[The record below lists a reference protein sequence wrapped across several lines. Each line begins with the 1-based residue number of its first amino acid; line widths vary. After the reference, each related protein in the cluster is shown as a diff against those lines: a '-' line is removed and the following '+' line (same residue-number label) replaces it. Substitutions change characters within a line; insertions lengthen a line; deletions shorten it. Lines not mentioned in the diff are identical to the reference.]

1 MTQLWA
7 GQSTRCAT
15 CTAATCSAWQP
26 AGWAQW
32 AHHVG
37 CRRWSHGYP
46 VRYNGSYD
54 NDNGNSRSFI
64 VIVPLDQPARGAGGP
79 GSQPANS
86 TCGQSHERWVLGTH
100 QYYGPQRASSIDT
113 RCNHNLKMPFVP
125 VLCVRWAV
133 AAAPGAAQPGWIHNF
148 CNGQMS
154 RLLDPTERLRCYH
167 VIDGVFVTQTL
178 HVCWYHTCICP
189 LSR

>member
-1 MTQLWA
+1 MVHMTMI
-7 GQSTRCAT
+7 TEI
-15 CTAATCSAWQP
+15 CTLSLSLCRWINL
-26 AGWAQW
+26 
-32 AHHVG
+32 HVG
-37 CRRWSHGYP
+37 QVAQAPNRPTAHV
-46 VRYNGSYD
+46 VRAMKDEY
-54 NDNGNSRSFI
+54 
-64 VIVPLDQPARGAGGP
+64 
-79 GSQPANS
+79 
-86 TCGQSHERWVLGTH
+86 LGTH

-148 CNGQMS
+148 CNGQVS
-154 RLLDPTERLRCYH
+154 QLLDPTERLRCYD

-189 LSR
+189 LDG